1 MLPKD
6 NLGSTIIKP
15 INNKIMEK
23 ELEKVFVAELF
34 GATKQQV
41 VAGCCDVLRKFRC
54 SRTAEAVRRMPV
66 DMAYMKFK
74 AMCTL

>member
-1 MLPKD
+1 
-6 NLGSTIIKP
+6 
-15 INNKIMEK
+15 MEK

-41 VAGCCDVLRKFRC
+41 VAGCCDVLSKFRC

-66 DMAYMKFK
+66 DMAYIKFK
-74 AMCTL
+74 NMCSLL

>member
-1 MLPKD
+1 
-6 NLGSTIIKP
+6 
-15 INNKIMEK
+15 MEK
-23 ELEKVFVAELF
+23 ELKECFVAELF

-54 SRTAEAVRRMPV
+54 ARTADAVLRMPV